1 MARHLTSDELYRIAC
16 EAGERLGVE
25 VVADLGAGADGVVY
39 MLEDGGCLKLTVSAS
54 EAIVAALAIERAAR
68 GEPGL
73 PAVPA
78 FRAVAAVDGVEDARL
93 FAVIREGVECPF
105 PDPDDR
111 ELAEERVLKSCLRYV
126 DHAWELGLDRPEN
139 RYLYAVARAEWGDR
153 ALDLGQVVD
162 GLRTLRDELGVSVH
176 DLHYDN
182 FGVTDSGRLCIR
194 DFSRCEMDMPTF
206 LARRDALPR
215 IEVDMSAAPAP

>member
-25 VVADLGAGADGVVY
+25 VLADLGAGADGVVY

-54 EAIVAALAIERAAR
+54 EAIVA
-68 GEPGL
+68 
-73 PAVPA
+73 
-78 FRAVAAVDGVEDARL
+78 VDGVEDARL

-111 ELAEERVLKSCLRYV
+111 ELADERVLKSCLRYV